1 MKTGLLFGAMMG
13 RGDGADRV
21 SLQGPRREFFRR
33 AAIRR
38 SRCNR
43 KDGEVGAFNLQSGDA
58 MMLRRAV
65 ILAAGLFLCAAA
77 ATAAEAR
84 FTLFFDQRSASLTEA
99 AREVVAYAAKDIRDK
114 GVRHVAI
121 VGHADTADLAP
132 IALSRFRAQA
142 VAAELRR
149 VGVPESVTFA
159 VSGVGAEQ
167 LAVPTGPDVR
177 EPLNRIVAISY

>member
-1 MKTGLLFGAMMG
+1 M
-13 RGDGADRV
+13 
-21 SLQGPRREFFRR
+21 
-33 AAIRR
+33 I
-38 SRCNR
+38 
-43 KDGEVGAFNLQSGDA
+43 
-58 MMLRRAV
+58 LRRGA
-65 ILAAGLFLCAAA
+65 IAAAALFLCAAA

-84 FTLFFDQRSASLTEA
+84 FKIFFDQRSASLTDA
-99 AREVVAYAAKDIRDK
+99 AREVLAYAAEDIRNK
-114 GVRHVAI
+114 GARHVVI

-142 VAAELRR
+142 VATELRR

-177 EPLNRIVAISY
+177 EPLNRVVVISY